1 MAARFYVFQI
11 LTGEE
16 QRFIT
21 LAHKALLR
29 NKLEDT
35 RIWWPRR
42 KLTIRRRGRQIRTLA
57 PLFPGYLIVEAPGM
71 DAPRLRTIRSCT
83 GFVRFLKTNQD
94 IRPLEGED
102 LELVR
107 HFLSF
112 GEIVEQSKVSFDVNN
127 RIVVQ
132 EGPLKGL
139 EGRIIKVDKRK
150 GRAKVQLDMYENS
163 FRIDLGFEMIAE
175 SSNEADKT
183 EQTGKT
189 EKVS

>member
-1 MAARFYVFQI
+1 MAAQFYVFQI

-21 LAHKALLR
+21 LAENALLR
-29 NKLEDT
+29 NRLDDT
-35 RIWWPRR
+35 RVWWPRR
-42 KLTIRRRGRQIRTLA
+42 KLTIRRRGRKMRTLA
-57 PLFPGYLIVEAPGM
+57 PLFPGYLIVEAPTI
-71 DAPRLRTIRSCT
+71 DARRLRTLRSCT
-83 GFVRFLKTNQD
+83 GFVRFLKSNQD
-94 IRPLEGED
+94 IRPLQGQD

-112 GEIVEQSKVSFDVNN
+112 GEIVEQSKVTFDVDN

-150 GRAKVQLDMYENS
+150 GRAKVQLDMYDNS
-163 FRIDLGFEMIAE
+163 FRIDLGFEVMAE
-175 SSNEADKT
+175 KT
-183 EQTGKT
+183 A
-189 EKVS
+189 

>member
-1 MAARFYVFQI
+1 MRGARSCAIVPLTTMAAQFYVFQI

-21 LAHKALLR
+21 LAENALLR
-29 NKLEDT
+29 NRLEDT
-35 RIWWPRR
+35 RVWWPRR
-42 KLTIRRRGRQIRTLA
+42 KLMIRRRGRKIRTLA
-57 PLFPGYLIVEAPGM
+57 PLFPGYLIVEAPTI
-71 DAPRLRTIRSCT
+71 DAQRLQTLRSCT

-94 IRPLEGED
+94 IRPLQGQD
-102 LELVR
+102 LELIR

-112 GEIVEQSKVSFDVNN
+112 GEIVEQSKVTFDVDN

-163 FRIDLGFEMIAE
+163 FRIDLGFEVMAE
-175 SSNEADKT
+175 KT
-183 EQTGKT
+183 A
-189 EKVS
+189 

>member
-16 QRFIT
+16 QRFIA
-21 LAHKALLR
+21 LAHKSLLR

-42 KLTIRRRGRQIRTLA
+42 KLTIRRRGRRIRTLA
-57 PLFPGYLIVEAPGM
+57 PLFPGYLIVEAPRI
-71 DAPRLRTIRSCT
+71 DAARLRALRNCT

-112 GEIVEQSKVSFDVNN
+112 GEIVEQSKVTFDVNN

-139 EGRIIKVDKRK
+139 EGRITAVDKRK
-150 GRAKVQLDMYENS
+150 GRAKVQLDMYDNA
-163 FRIDLGFEMIAE
+163 FRIDLGFEVISE
-175 SSNEADKT
+175 KT
-183 EQTGKT
+183 EQSGPS

>member
-1 MAARFYVFQI
+1 MADRFYVFQI

-21 LAHKALLR
+21 LAHNALLR
-29 NKLEDT
+29 NQLEDT
-35 RIWWPRR
+35 RVWWPRR
-42 KLTIRRRGRQIRTLA
+42 KLTIRRRGRRIRTVA
-57 PLFPGYLIVEAPGM
+57 PLFPGYLVIEAPM
-71 DAPRLRTIRSCT
+71 IDALRLRTLRNCT

-94 IRPLEGED
+94 IRPLDGED

-112 GEIVEQSKVSFDVNN
+112 GEIVEHSKVTFDVNN

-139 EGRIIKVDKRK
+139 EGRIVKVDKRK
-150 GRAKVQLDMYENS
+150 GRAKIQLDMYDNS
-163 FRIDLGFEMIAE
+163 FRIDLGFEVIAE
-175 SSNEADKT
+175 KT
-183 EQTGKT
+183 A
-189 EKVS
+189 

>member
-1 MAARFYVFQI
+1 
-11 LTGEE
+11 
-16 QRFIT
+16 
-21 LAHKALLR
+21 
-29 NKLEDT
+29 
-35 RIWWPRR
+35 
-42 KLTIRRRGRQIRTLA
+42 
-57 PLFPGYLIVEAPGM
+57 M
-71 DAPRLRTIRSCT
+71 DARRLRTIRNCT

-112 GEIVEQSKVSFDVNN
+112 GEIVEQSKVTFDVNN

-139 EGRIIKVDKRK
+139 EGRITKVDKRK
-150 GRAKVQLDMYENS
+150 GRAKVQLDMYDNS
-163 FRIDLGFEMIAE
+163 FRIDLGFEVLAE
-175 SSNEADKT
+175 SSGVAEKS
-183 EQTGKT
+183 

>member
-21 LAHKALLR
+21 LVRTALLR
-29 NKLEDT
+29 NQLDDT
-35 RIWWPRR
+35 QVWWPRR
-42 KLTIRRRGRQIRTLA
+42 KLMIRRRGRRIRSLA
-57 PLFPGYLIVEAPGM
+57 PLFPGYLIVEAPTI
-71 DAPRLRTIRSCT
+71 DAIRLQTFRNCT

-94 IRPLEGED
+94 IRPLQGND
-102 LELVR
+102 LELIR

-112 GEIVEQSKVSFDVNN
+112 GEVVEQSKVTFDVDN

-139 EGRIIKVDKRK
+139 EGRIVKVDKRK

-163 FRIDLGFEMIAE
+163 FRIDLGFEVMAE
-175 SSNEADKT
+175 KP
-183 EQTGKT
+183 
-189 EKVS
+189 V